1 MLSESTPSSSAE
13 NPLPISEMSAD
24 FDILLLIITGRPQET
39 INRHKNWAQATRLYR
54 MMEKYQLDGHQP
66 WFSDMCVA
74 WLHEY
79 PLAALFLACNRPTI
93 DTTLARHAIADGLAK
108 IDAANLHRANPAFFR
123 EECRSSGSDYRRW
136 LFDPAN
142 TTVRF
147 GLNLGYKG
155 LLAYNYTFAGLAP
168 TPSAS
173 HASSMYAC
181 SSTSRPAETDWQAL
195 AAKFVETV
203 KQVELEMS
211 ARGVSRTY

>member
-1 MLSESTPSSSAE
+1 
-13 NPLPISEMSAD
+13 
-24 FDILLLIITGRPQET
+24 
-39 INRHKNWAQATRLYR
+39 

-74 WLHEY
+74 WLHEN

-108 IDAANLHRANPAFFR
+108 IDAANLHRANPTFFR
-123 EECRSSGSDYRRW
+123 EGCRSSGSDYRRW

-147 GLNLGYKG
+147 GMNLGYKG

-168 TPSAS
+168 TPSTS
-173 HASSMYAC
+173 SSSMY
-181 SSTSRPAETDWQAL
+181 SSRPADADWQAL
-195 AAKFVETV
+195 AAKFVETA
-203 KQVELEMS
+203 KQVELEMN
-211 ARGVSRTY
+211 ARRVSL